1 MRGVHQVIQRIQP
14 VRGLVPLNLHELW
27 DYRELIV
34 FLFMRDVK
42 ARYRQMALG
51 PLWVVLAPL
60 VNMVLFTVIFGR
72 IAKLPSDGIPY
83 PLFTYSALLPWAF
96 FAGSLTTAA
105 GSLLN
110 YRQLISKVY
119 FPRLTIPLVGT
130 LSALFDFLISFVILL
145 GMVLAFGYSLSFTIL
160 LIPLFLFLAS
170 LTGLAVGLW
179 AASWI
184 VHFRDINTMLNY
196 VVRIWMYASPVV
208 YASSLVPEKLR
219 MVYKINPMTNVIEWF
234 RWAVLGVGEPD
245 LQMLLLSFVIVIPV
259 LVSGAYY
266 FRRTERSIVDIA

>member
-1 MRGVHQVIQRIQP
+1 MGCDKHDIQRIQP
-14 VRGLVPLNLHELW
+14 VSGLVPLNLHELW
-27 DYRELIV
+27 EYRELIV
-34 FLFMRDVK
+34 FFFLRDVK
-42 ARYRQMALG
+42 GRYRQMALG

-119 FPRLTIPLVGT
+119 FPRLTIPLVGM
-130 LSALFDFLISFVILL
+130 LSALFDFFISFLILI
-145 GMVLAFGYSLSFTIL
+145 GMVLAFGYSIGFSIL
-160 LIPLFLFLAS
+160 LVPVFLLLAA

-184 VHFRDINTMLNY
+184 VHFRDVNTVLNY
-196 VVRIWMYASPVV
+196 VVRVWMYASPVV

-219 MVYKINPMTNVIEWF
+219 LLYRINPMTNMIEWF

-245 LQMLLLSFVIVIPV
+245 LKMLLLSFAIVIPV
-259 LVSGAYY
+259 LIGGAYY
-266 FRRTERSIVDIA
+266 YRRTERSIVDIA

>member
-208 YASSLVPEKLR
+208 YASSLVPWKLR

>member
-1 MRGVHQVIQRIQP
+1 MRDGRQVIQRIQP
-14 VRGLVPLNLHELW
+14 VRGLVPLNLHEIW

-208 YASSLVPEKLR
+208 YASSLVPWKLR